1 MGKFIYDTYKDNP
14 PEGEWVMAT
23 VRLDQTEVHLEMLAV
38 YTEDSNY
45 PRDYIDGPHG
55 KIGTV
60 EKWRFLNKEEK
71 ELYGK

>member
-14 PEGEWVMAT
+14 PFGEVVMAT
-23 VRLDQTEVHLEMLAV
+23 VRLDKTEVYIEMLAT
-38 YTEDSNY
+38 YYESSDH
-45 PRDYIDGPHG
+45 PRDFIDGPHG

-60 EKWRFLNKEEK
+60 EKWRFLTKEEK